1 VGISQDYRTT
11 NERDETKM
19 IFGTGTAV
27 SGPGRA
33 VISLTRIAGCLF
45 ALAAGSASAEN
56 GHNLDDIRDAART
69 FAVREATAAHSRAV
83 VEPGSLDPRLRL
95 APCAAPLQAFLPPGG
110 RLAGNAAVGVRC
122 PSAWTVYVPVRVR
135 FDAKVLVSMR
145 AIGRGE
151 TLRATDFR
159 LETRDLAALP
169 GPAIT
174 EPSRAVGQQTA
185 VPIAPGAV
193 LTPRMVKQPRLV
205 RRGDRV
211 TIIARAGGLEVRSSG
226 EALADGVEGDSIQ
239 VRNVLT
245 KKIIQGTVSEPGL
258 VSVRL

>member
-1 VGISQDYRTT
+1 
-11 NERDETKM
+11 M
-19 IFGTGTAV
+19 A
-27 SGPGRA
+27 A
-33 VISLTRIAGCLF
+33 CLF
-45 ALAAGSASAEN
+45 VLAAGTATAEN
-56 GHNLDDIRDAART
+56 GHNLDDIRNAAKAFAAR
-69 FAVREATAAHSRAV
+69 EAAAAHARTV

-95 APCAAPLQAFLPPGG
+95 ERCAAPLQAFLPPGG
-110 RLAGNAAVGVRC
+110 RLAGSATVGVRC
-122 PSAWTVYVPVRVR
+122 PSTWTVYVPVRVR
-135 FDAKVLVSMR
+135 FDAKVLVSVR

-151 TLRATDFR
+151 TLRTTDFR

-174 EPSRAVGQQTA
+174 DASRAVGQQTA
-185 VPIAPGAV
+185 VPIGPGAV

-211 TIIARAGGLEVRSSG
+211 TILARVGGLEVRSTG

-239 VRNVLT
+239 VRNLLT